1 MTSTVPPFLGP
12 TVPLADVPLA
22 DGFLPDGS
30 RARGLRAGGLRA
42 GGLRAVGFLV
52 EGLERHGDRTAVVTA
67 EGRLSYAELADRVD
81 TAARSLGPGRRLVL
95 LAAVTTVDVLV
106 SYLAALSAGHVVLL
120 VPGDHPEATEALIAA
135 YDPDVVVRPDG
146 ARTRVEQRREGS
158 GHDLHPDLAL
168 LLSTSG
174 STGSPKLVRLS
185 YANLQ
190 ANAESIAE
198 YLGLRP
204 DDRAATTLPL
214 YYCYGLS
221 VVHSHLLR
229 GAGLIMT
236 SLSVVDACFWD
247 LFRDARG
254 TSLAGVPYTFDLL
267 DRIGFDQ
274 MSLPHL
280 RYVTQAGGR
289 LAPARVA
296 RYAELG
302 RRRGWDLVVM
312 YGQTEATAR
321 MAYLPAHLAATHPH
335 TIGIP
340 IPGGSFRLE
349 PLADDNPAAQDTQVY
364 EVTEGGDGEGGDG
377 EGGDGEGGDG
387 EGGDGEGGAAGI
399 RGGEDVGELVYRG
412 PNVMMGYART
422 PADLALGATLDELR
436 TGDLARR
443 TDDGLYEIVGRRTRF
458 AKLFGIRIDLQHVED
473 TLAGQGLRAGC
484 AAGDDALDVMIE
496 GDVMIDDVMIG
507 GDGDTAPI
515 RTLVA
520 RACRLPE
527 NAVRVHRLAALP
539 RLATGKPDL
548 VALRQLAR
556 DVRPAPPSPS
566 PSGRTGR
573 GGPAGGPV
581 DVRRLFAELLHR
593 DDVTDDST
601 FVSLGGDSLSYVE
614 LSLRLEDALGHL
626 PPGWHTTPLRD
637 LRPRAQPRRR
647 GATGSIETSVLLR
660 AVAIVLIVGT
670 HANTFDAV
678 GGILGGA
685 HLLIAVAGF
694 NVARFHLTAA
704 PRRERVRGLLRS
716 VAYIAVPSI
725 LFITAL
731 VLAMDEHGLANIV
744 LLNSVFGPDLAGPP
758 WEFWF
763 VEALVQI
770 LLVLT
775 ALLSVPA
782 FDRWQRRRPFAVA
795 VAVLAVG
802 LLTRF
807 DVVALPPGPRHT
819 QTSVAVLWLFALGWA
834 TAAATTVRQR
844 LVVTAAAALSIPG
857 FFADARREHVVL
869 GGVLLLIWTATLRCP
884 RPLRRL
890 AGTLAA
896 SSLYIYLTH
905 WQVFPHLQNDHPVL
919 ALLASLA
926 VGVAAGKVSFH
937 AMGLLGRWRPR
948 DVPLVTSSSSKVS
961 MS

>member
-1 MTSTVPPFLGP
+1 MLVTSTVPFSLGP
-12 TVPLADVPLA
+12 PSPRPPRPLADRCVT
-22 DGFLPDGS
+22 DGHGAPGS
-30 RARGLRAGGLRA
+30 RADELSAGGLRA
-42 GGLRAVGFLV
+42 LGFLA
-52 EGLERHGDRTAVVTA
+52 ERLERHGDRTAVVTA
-67 EGRLSYAELADRVD
+67 EGRLSYAELADRVG
-81 TAARSLGPGRRLVL
+81 TAARRFGLGRRLVL

-120 VPGDHPEATEALIAA
+120 VPGDHPEAMDALIAA
-135 YDPDVVVRPDG
+135 YDPDVVVRPAG

-198 YLGLRP
+198 YLDLCP

-229 GAGLIMT
+229 GAGLILT
-236 SLSVVDACFWD
+236 SLSVVDDCFWD
-247 LFRDARG
+247 LFRTARG

-267 DRIGFDQ
+267 DRIGFDA

-296 RYAELG
+296 HYAELG

-321 MAYLPAHLAATHPH
+321 MAYLPAHLAAAHPRA
-335 TIGIP
+335 IGIP
-340 IPGGSFRLE
+340 IPGGSFRLA
-349 PLADDNPAAQDTQVY
+349 PLADQDPADQDVGELDVADQDV
-364 EVTEGGDGEGGDG
+364 GDQ
-377 EGGDGEGGDG
+377 
-387 EGGDGEGGAAGI
+387 
-399 RGGEDVGELVYRG
+399 DVGELVYRG

-436 TGDLARR
+436 TGDVARR
-443 TDDGLYEIVGRRTRF
+443 SDVGLYEIVGRRTRF
-458 AKLFGIRIDLQHVED
+458 TKLFGIRIDLQHVED
-473 TLAGQGLRAGC
+473 TLAGHGISAC
-484 AAGDDALDVMIE
+484 CVADDDAIDVVIE
-496 GDVMIDDVMIG
+496 GTP
-507 GDGDTAPI
+507 DTDPVRALVG
-515 RTLVA
+515 RT
-520 RACRLPE
+520 CGLPA
-527 NAVRVHRLAALP
+527 NAVRVHRPATLP
-539 RLATGKPDL
+539 RLANGKPDL
-548 VALRQLAR
+548 AAVREIAR
-556 DVRPAPPSPS
+556 DARVAPVRPCE
-566 PSGRTGR
+566 RTGQGR
-573 GGPAGGPV
+573 QATGTA
-581 DVRRLFAELLHR
+581 DIRRLFAELLHR
-593 DDVTDDST
+593 ADVTDDST

-637 LRPRAQPRRR
+637 LVPRARVGARRR
-647 GATGSIETSVLLR
+647 GTAGSVETSVLLR

-704 PRRERVRGLLRS
+704 ARRERVRGLLRS
-716 VAYIAVPSI
+716 VAHIAVPSI
-725 LFITAL
+725 LFITVL

-744 LLNSVFGPDLAGPP
+744 LLNSMLGPDRAGPP

-763 VEALVQI
+763 IEALVQI
-770 LLVLT
+770 LLVLA

-795 VAVLAVG
+795 LAVLAVG

-807 DVVALPPGPRHT
+807 DVVALPAGPRHT
-819 QTSVAVLWLFALGWA
+819 QTSIAVLWLFALGWA

-844 LVVTAAAALSIPG
+844 LVVTTAAVLTIPG
-857 FFADARREHVVL
+857 FFGDARREHVVL
-869 GGVLLLIWTATLRCP
+869 AGVLLLVWTTTLRCP

-890 AGTLAA
+890 AGTLAS
-896 SSLYIYLTH
+896 SSLHIYLTH
-905 WQVFPHLQNDHPVL
+905 WQVFPYLQNDHPVL
-919 ALLASLA
+919 ALVASLA
-926 VGVAAGKVSFH
+926 VGVAAWKGWSL
-937 AMGLLGRWRPR
+937 AMGLLSRWHPKR
-948 DVPLVTSSSSKVS
+948 VPLITSSSSKVS